1 MNIDTS
7 FEKESQVITREVL
20 MFCSC
25 ANESLGLFGKQKDG
39 RKRQGQRDLCS
50 YCGDERS
57 YHFGCFDNGDFS
69 LLGSIS
75 FSLRLY
81 QGNYPA

>member
-1 MNIDTS
+1 MHTGCFMVS
-7 FEKESQVITREVL
+7 FV
-20 MFCSC
+20 
-25 ANESLGLFGKQKDG
+25 SLRLSGRQTEG
-39 RKRQGQRDLCS
+39 RKRQGRLDLHS

-57 YHFGCFDNGDFS
+57 FHFGCLDNGDFS

-81 QGNYPA
+81 KGNYLA